1 MARPEVTGR
10 SGGDTPTLAL
20 TIRQFCDSHNI
31 SHAFFY
37 LLQQRGEG
45 PRVMRVGSRRLVSI
59 EEAKRWREERMVDV
73 ASGGAR

>member
-10 SGGDTPTLAL
+10 RGGTTPKLAL

-45 PRVMRVGSRRLVSI
+45 PRVMHVGSRRLISI
-59 EEAKRWREERMVDV
+59 EEAAAWR
-73 ASGGAR
+73 AARTQNQDAA